1 MKRNKIN
8 FQLSD
13 MKLDELWLKTRR
25 GVLYALYL
33 IGALLVQNVIFA
45 SSFPVHQDLFQK

>member
-13 MKLDELWLKTRR
+13 IKLDELWLKARR
-25 GVLYALYL
+25 GVLYGLYL
-33 IGALLVQNVIFA
+33 VGALLMAI
-45 SSFPVHQDLFQK
+45 SFFVTFRRDRIVE